1 MRRPE
6 NVNHAANSAQRPSS
20 IAYGPLERKRR
31 DGGDPQAVRSG
42 EVQGHSPTESV
53 GQRPN
58 CPRVITQVPG
68 TIRISR
74 VIEQSARADHPFTP
88 AEQDAPRSKRR

>member
-6 NVNHAANSAQRPSS
+6 NVNHAANSAQRPFS

-31 DGGDPQAVRSG
+31 DGADPQAARSG
-42 EVQGHSPTESV
+42 EVQGLSPTESV
-53 GQRPN
+53 GQPPS

-74 VIEQSARADHPFTP
+74 AIERPARADHPVTP
-88 AEQDAPRSKRR
+88 AEQDAPRSRRR